1 MRSNHE
7 KFPFVRYRPEG
18 SPERCFAVERA
29 ARRSLDP
36 GIPRPGGSCHRSSP
50 NGRGNANR
58 QPYFSGWAFNPT
70 AQRSQLR
77 VVAKDEEDRV
87 LYEQHG
93 SDTSFG
99 RKLDVHELPDGRYSI
114 LLKVGRTQHRFEL
127 VLHSTR
133 QHLAKIS
140 SY

>member
-1 MRSNHE
+1 MSLAQVALATEAH
-7 KFPFVRYRPEG
+7 PT
-18 SPERCFAVERA
+18 VEA
-29 ARRSLDP
+29 TQ
-36 GIPRPGGSCHRSSP
+36 I
-50 NGRGNANR
+50 ANR
-58 QPYFSGWAFNPT
+58 IFRVWAFNPT
-70 AQRSQLR
+70 VQRSQLR
-77 VVAKDEEDRV
+77 VVPKDEEDRV
-87 LYEQHG
+87 LFEQHG

-114 LLKVGRTQHRFEL
+114 LLKVDRTQHRFEL

>member
-1 MRSNHE
+1 MKN
-7 KFPFVRYRPEG
+7 FPLSVT
-18 SPERCFAVERA
+18 
-29 ARRSLDP
+29 ARKGHWSVVLLLSVLLGVLWTHVSLAQGALATDAHP
-36 GIPRPGGSCHRSSP
+36 TAGATQI
-50 NGRGNANR
+50 ANR
-58 QPYFSGWAFNPT
+58 IFRVWAFNPT